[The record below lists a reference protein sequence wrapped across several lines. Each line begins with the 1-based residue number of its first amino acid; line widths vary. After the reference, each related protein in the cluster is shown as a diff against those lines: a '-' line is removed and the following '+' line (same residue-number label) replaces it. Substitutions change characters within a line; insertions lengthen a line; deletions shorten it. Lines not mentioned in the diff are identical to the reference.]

1 MDIPANKWEPGKK
14 YQVNDIVEMG
24 NLSIPDSGG
33 SRDAS
38 GTLVS
43 PLVADDD
50 KEIIREDEF
59 IISIEASEDA
69 VITSNSE
76 IRVGSLFSVNPNLGY
91 SLRTMIR
98 KGSANSSTSDPQ
110 TTLIKQ
116 EESPDQPGLYIIDP
130 NASIGVGAGI
140 KFFDSTGAQVGVTDL
155 RNTHRLMAS
164 RELSDKEYYNVQ
176 LDIAPSSI
184 PSTAARASLVVFVY
198 GIKTGSFVFKQVAA
212 TNLSRFFY
220 CTKDNT
226 SSASNDPN
234 EAIGA
239 EYWTQD
245 FVWRP
250 AYNSKADFVAIN
262 DKIQLGEG
270 SDYVTNLAINSLPMQ
285 LNLQFDNRT
294 DKEARAIVHF
304 LEEKFFPY
312 ESVFALDYKGNRLLS
327 SDVGYFNF
335 KYTYPYRE
343 DLKFTCTKFNQT
355 KTYRNNNNI
364 SATFICNTES
374 ILRSLAGHAG
384 YNDRTDA
391 LIPLA
396 VESSMNLKKGQSY
409 TLNTFSLSEDATED
423 VSLTA
428 MSITRYPRDLEL
440 PIEGGLITFSAATD
454 LVVGDCLN
462 VRVSQPESSRF
473 NVGLTR
479 VTKKV
484 SSHEVVFAPIRDQ
497 GSVSNLEATLIP
509 IGIED
514 GSLFRTDIFQQD
526 PADGAADYTALYESL
541 DLKELGAP
549 GWYESSWFFK
559 TDQAD
564 ISGTS
569 WHLTPSSKFAYT
581 TALGGQWIYLE
592 PDGLNQLWFWQES
605 IGWTWCSSESFAEN
619 KAITYN
625 DVADSAVGAV
635 GWVEWRNPKPSECD
649 TCQASAYN
657 WTDKRWYNVDLG
669 VPQQLVAPGEEDAPV
684 EPPLPTPVLEEISIL
699 AVSGPDTTPPQTF
712 KIQKLD
718 RCFSDCLSNKALLPD
733 QVSTVK
739 AAPVDPETGVRKGS
753 QIYLKNYRKIQ
764 IDSDITG
771 DTGTV
776 TFTALENFTIDKG
789 FQVLISTV
797 QGESSIYLK
806 DADQFIKYPWL
817 EIRNFD
823 HKPSIAFSL
832 AQSPEHIQ
840 SSFVQYYNHAFKK
853 GINQNLSTFNVVFD
867 KRTDEEAAEIL
878 QFLEAHLGCKKFRF
892 QMPRPYT
899 KDGDYLTT
907 ESRPYMSTF
916 YCPSWGH
923 DVVYKNNHSITATF
937 VESVTSKEEDLRSV
951 FGIGG
956 RKEQKPCAGAEI
968 YDPITSHDLC
978 TFSSVA
984 EMGISKGFVFEDG
997 QTKIVN
1003 KDKAVDIVFL
1013 IDGSASMTYPG
1024 FANISVPGYGNVL
1037 KINAALDVIAK
1048 MVTAFDEYIM
1058 PGTIS
1063 YNQFDCPDLLFKELS
1078 GDTSLPPWAVDKNL
1092 KSLLAKTFKDG
1103 ESFDALYNDLTIE
1116 GYNLDNL
1123 DRFKIKIEP
1132 KKVNIGLIIMTG
1144 PGEARTIMDISSGL
1158 VNSMDKREAY
1168 KAIKSGQSY
1177 RPHHNMDSGLSLA
1190 MAQLFNSPRAETVS
1204 DRIIIMLSDFVN
1216 TAGSVAGSY
1225 PNLYSPVSL
1234 SICDQLRQTKVL
1246 AKRRPKDSIIGGY
1259 GSIGSKLNGYKNK
1272 QSSQGISQYRYLD
1285 YTDDRKKENPAW
1297 YEEALPTVFIPA
1309 TIGSPGY
1316 LSSYAKN
1323 YAYDYDA
1330 ANPNKKLQFFFPITQ
1345 GGVKSEELKR
1355 LLDLIKTVEILTSD
1369 SGYVNTLSL
1378 TVHNCGPH
1386 DIQLLNTVV
1395 NVSSQTGPLDWT
1407 TEILDSG
1414 IVKGGKVTDLQFTI
1428 SNEGK
1433 DNIRQGYGGQ
1443 YYGDTKNQNLIIDA
1457 PTDSNI
1463 LWESFNTKYEVY
1475 RNGVIDNVNGGW
1487 AANKVD
1493 TEGVKNVGVA
1503 FKGMPVRVFKAD
1515 SGLEII
1521 DYNIGNASAAN
1532 NYKGD
1537 YSHLPKLKAG
1547 EQIDLFFG
1555 VRASRLSSIGD
1566 QVQFLLNS
1574 DDGTKK
1580 KMDCYANVAF
1590 TVSSPSAGTIAPTGK
1605 VEVKEAEPIKAPEE
1619 PAVIPPDPVIT
1630 ADPVVKVMP
1639 IEAPGMIHLSRLPI
1653 NGSDSALV
1661 YGTKSVF
1668 GGTTIR
1674 NATTSVAFVED
1685 SMSTIVKINPGET
1698 IVWENASRELWDRGR
1713 AVIYAVAAT
1722 KGVKV
1727 TYIYNSHPELATRA
1741 AFQETGGFII
1751 NDGSGGAIPM
1761 KGAEYL
1767 EQFGITADKYFT
1779 AKGAKRQNYANFVNL
1794 KATGPGKYNS
1804 LTRLILWVNGSRW
1817 RTGGLVLDRFSK
1829 KWNLDR
1835 DGFMGKFIFEYPIE
1849 E

>member
-1 MDIPANKWEPGKK
+1 MDIPVNKWEVDKK
-14 YQVNDIVEMG
+14 YQINDIVEMG
-24 NLSIPDSGG
+24 NLSIADSGG
-33 SRDAS
+33 ARDAS
-38 GTLVS
+38 GGLVT
-43 PLVADDD
+43 PLAADSD
-50 KEIIREDEF
+50 KEITREDEF
-59 IISIEASEDA
+59 IIAIETPEDA

-76 IRVGSLFSVNPNLGY
+76 IRVGSLFSVNPNIGY
-91 SLRTMIR
+91 SLRTMVR
-98 KGSANSSTSDPQ
+98 KGSESSATSDPY
-110 TTLIKQ
+110 TTFIKQ
-116 EESPDQPGLYIIDP
+116 EESSTEPGLYIIDP

-140 KFFDSTGAQVGVTDL
+140 KFFDSTGSEVGVTDL

-164 RELSDKEYYNVQ
+164 SELSREEYYNVQ

-198 GIKTGSFVFKQVAA
+198 GIKAGSFVFKQVSA
-212 TNLSRFFY
+212 TNLNRFFY

-262 DKIQLGEG
+262 EKLQLGEG

-294 DKEARAIVHF
+294 DKEARAIIHF

-327 SDVGYFNF
+327 SDVGCFNF

-364 SATFICNTES
+364 SATFVCNTES

-396 VESSMNLKKGQSY
+396 VESSMDLKKGQRY
-409 TLNTFSLSEDATED
+409 TLNTFSLSEDAVENI
-423 VSLTA
+423 SLTA

-479 VTKKV
+479 VTQKI
-484 SSHEVVFAPIRDQ
+484 SSHEVVFAPILDQ

-526 PADGAADYTALYESL
+526 PADGGADYTALYESL
-541 DLKELGAP
+541 DLTELES
-549 GWYESSWFFK
+549 GWYDSSWFFK
-559 TDQAD
+559 SSESE
-564 ISGTS
+564 ISGVSWYFTPTS
-569 WHLTPSSKFAYT
+569 KWAYT
-581 TALGGQWIYLE
+581 AALGGQWFYLE
-592 PDGLNQLWFWQES
+592 PEGLNELWFWQES
-605 IGWTWCSSESFAEN
+605 IGWNFCSATSFAGN
-619 KAITYN
+619 RAITYN
-625 DVADSAVGAV
+625 AVADSAIGAV
-635 GWVEWRNPKPSECD
+635 GWVEWFNPTAPEYD
-649 TCQASAYN
+649 ARVYN
-657 WTDKRWYNVDLG
+657 YTDGRWYDVDLG
-669 VPQQLVAPGEEDAPV
+669 VPQQVVDHEGGDTPV
-684 EPPLPTPVLEEISIL
+684 EPPLPTPELEFVSVL
-699 AVSGPDTTPPQTF
+699 AVSGPDTVPPQTF
-712 KIQKLD
+712 KIEKLD
-718 RCFSDCLSNKALLPD
+718 RCPSDCLSNKSLLPD

-739 AAPVDPETGVRKGS
+739 ADPVDPETGERKGS

-797 QGESSIYLK
+797 QGGSSIYLK

-823 HKPSIAFSL
+823 HKPSIPFSL
-832 AQSPEHIQ
+832 AQSPAHIQ

-853 GINQNLSTFNVVFD
+853 GINQNLSTFNLVFD
-867 KRTDEEAAEIL
+867 KRTDDEAAEIL

-923 DVVYKNNHSITATF
+923 DVVYKNNHTITATF

-1024 FANISVPGYGNVL
+1024 FADIPVPGYGNVL

-1103 ESFDALYNDLTIE
+1103 ESFDALYNNLLLE

-1144 PGEARTIMDISSGL
+1144 RGEARTIMDVSSGL

-1216 TAGSVAGSY
+1216 TAGSVAGSA

-1246 AKRRPKDSIIGGY
+1246 AKRRPKDSVIGSY

-1272 QSSQGISQYRYLD
+1272 QSSQGISQYRYSD
-1285 YTDDRKKENPAW
+1285 YTGDRKKQNPSW

-1345 GGVKSEELKR
+1345 GGVQSQELKR

-1369 SGYVNTLSL
+1369 SGYVNTMSL

-1395 NVSSQTGPLDWT
+1395 NVSSQTGPLNWT

-1414 IVKGGKVTDLQFTI
+1414 IVKGGRVTDLQFSL

-1443 YYGDTKNQNLIIDA
+1443 YYGDAKNQNLITDA

-1475 RNGVIDNVNGGW
+1475 RNGG
-1487 AANKVD
+1487 
-1493 TEGVKNVGVA
+1493 
-1503 FKGMPVRVFKAD
+1503 
-1515 SGLEII
+1515 
-1521 DYNIGNASAAN
+1521 
-1532 NYKGD
+1532 
-1537 YSHLPKLKAG
+1537 H
-1547 EQIDLFFG
+1547 
-1555 VRASRLSSIGD
+1555 
-1566 QVQFLLNS
+1566 
-1574 DDGTKK
+1574 
-1580 KMDCYANVAF
+1580 
-1590 TVSSPSAGTIAPTGK
+1590 
-1605 VEVKEAEPIKAPEE
+1605 
-1619 PAVIPPDPVIT
+1619 
-1630 ADPVVKVMP
+1630 
-1639 IEAPGMIHLSRLPI
+1639 
-1653 NGSDSALV
+1653 
-1661 YGTKSVF
+1661 
-1668 GGTTIR
+1668 
-1674 NATTSVAFVED
+1674 
-1685 SMSTIVKINPGET
+1685 
-1698 IVWENASRELWDRGR
+1698 
-1713 AVIYAVAAT
+1713 
-1722 KGVKV
+1722 
-1727 TYIYNSHPELATRA
+1727 
-1741 AFQETGGFII
+1741 
-1751 NDGSGGAIPM
+1751 
-1761 KGAEYL
+1761 
-1767 EQFGITADKYFT
+1767 
-1779 AKGAKRQNYANFVNL
+1779 RQ
-1794 KATGPGKYNS
+1794 
-1804 LTRLILWVNGSRW
+1804 R
-1817 RTGGLVLDRFSK
+1817 
-1829 KWNLDR
+1829 
-1835 DGFMGKFIFEYPIE
+1835 
-1849 E
+1849 